1 MSAWKLLAG
10 SCVMFFSLS
19 SPAAPTSE
27 FAYTEQLDSDKRMKC
42 LYGYFAEKTGD
53 HEFAVAILEDCI
65 ARWNDVYSMLLLAQI
80 HENGVYAPPD
90 PVRSTALM
98 KRGAAMDD
106 EAGYSRLARYHYG
119 KALYEGFG
127 TQMDRVRGREYLRMA
142 ASEGVTDACDYLQA
156 KGDSC

>member
-1 MSAWKLLAG
+1 MSEWRVFLG
-10 SCVMFFSLS
+10 IGVFSLPLTLS
-19 SPAAPTSE
+19 AQTSE
-27 FAYTEQLDSDKRMKC
+27 FAYTEQLDSENRMKC

-53 HEFAVAILEDCI
+53 HDFAVAILEDCI

-80 HENGVYAPPD
+80 HENGVYSAPN

-98 KRGAAMDD
+98 KQGAQLND

-127 TQMDRVRGREYLRMA
+127 IAVDKSKGKKYLRMA
-142 ASEGVTDACDYLQA
+142 AHEGVEAACEYLEQN
-156 KGDSC
+156 DETC